1 MEIVGKMSSSVV
13 VRTVTPNR
21 NGERCSYFSV
31 NSSFSC

>member
-21 NGERCSYFSV
+21 NAVLISLLIP
-31 NSSFSC
+31 